1 MVAVDPDGAKSIDRD
16 TVPCSRLRGPGRL
29 MMRLAALLA
38 ATATLWASPAS
49 AQRVQ
54 ISELGDVSFG
64 LLTNLN
70 ADTVRNQDICVYSQ
84 SNGYNVRAFGNGS
97 GGAFTLSDGANML
110 AYEVQWNSSAGQVV
124 GTTLAANA
132 PLTGQLSSAQQ
143 RSCNQGPSA
152 SLIIVLRSAAL
163 SSATA
168 GTYTGTL
175 TLVVEPE

>member
-1 MVAVDPDGAKSIDRD
+1 MVAVDPDGAKSIDRN
-16 TVPCSRLRGPGRL
+16 TVPYSRLRGSGRL

-38 ATATLWASPAS
+38 AAATLWASPAP

-54 ISELGDVSFG
+54 ISELSDVSFG

-70 ADTVRNQDICVYSQ
+70 VDAVRNQNICVYSQ
-84 SNGYNVRAFGNGS
+84 SNGYNVRAFGDGN
-97 GGAFTLSDGANML
+97 GGAFTLSDGANTL
-110 AYEVQWNSSAGQVV
+110 AYEVQWNSSAGQTV
-124 GTTLAANA
+124 GTTLAPNA
-132 PLTGQLSSAQQ
+132 ALTGQLSSAQQ

-168 GTYTGTL
+168 GSYSGTL
-175 TLVVEPE
+175 TLVVAPE